1 MTSLPPYFKSSIE
14 EQKWADGF
22 KAGLKELIPELQDL
36 KEKTLDESTAA
47 KLEVLITKTAKRAE

>member
-36 KEKTLDESTAA
+36 KEKTTDATTAE
-47 KLEVLITKTAKRAE
+47 KLEVLIAKTSKRSE

>member
-14 EQKWADGF
+14 QQKWDDGF

-36 KEKTLDESTAA
+36 KEETTDATTAE
-47 KLEVLITKTAKRAE
+47 KLEVLIAKTGKRAE